1 MATIVPR
8 FYRNTIGKKAVMAV
22 TGVILTGWII
32 GHVLGNVLIFRGP
45 GAVNQYAALLKSN
58 MALLW
63 GLRVFMLVTLVLHV
77 VAAVQLVRQQRGA
90 RGVGYRRQVPQESTF
105 ASRTIR
111 WGGLVLALFLIYHIL
126 HLTTGTVHPA
136 FSHTDVYTNMVLGL
150 RVPWVAAI
158 YLVAVGALGLH
169 LYHGM
174 WSVFQSLGFAGPA
187 ISPTRRRLATGIA
200 IFVYIGFTAI
210 PLAILLRFLD
220 LR

>member
-1 MATIVPR
+1 MVPS

-22 TGVILTGWII
+22 TGIILAGWII

-45 GAVNQYAALLKSN
+45 EAVNQYAALLKSN

-63 GLRVFMLVTLVLHV
+63 AMRAFMFVALVLHV
-77 VAAVQLVRQQRGA
+77 VAAVQLVRQQRA
-90 RGVGYRRQVPQESTF
+90 SRPVGYTRQVPQESTF

-111 WGGLVLALFLIYHIL
+111 WGGLVLALFLVYHIL
-126 HLTTGTVHPA
+126 HMTTGTLHPA
-136 FSHTDVYTNMVLGL
+136 FDHVDVYSNMVRGL

-158 YLVAVGALGLH
+158 YLVAVAALGLH

-174 WSVFQSLGFAGPA
+174 WSVFQSLGFSSPG
-187 ISPTRRRLATGIA
+187 ISPVRRRLATAIA
-200 IFVYIGFTAI
+200 VFVYVGFTVI
-210 PLAILLRFLD
+210 PLAILFGLLD

>member
-1 MATIVPR
+1 MVPS

-32 GHVLGNVLIFRGP
+32 GHMLGNVLIFRGP

-77 VAAVQLVRQQRGA
+77 VAAIQLVSQQRAA
-90 RGVGYRRQVPQESTF
+90 RPVAYARQVPQQSTF

-126 HLTTGTVHPA
+126 HLTTGTLHPS
-136 FSHTDVYTNMVLGL
+136 FSHTDVYANMVRGFG
-150 RVPWVAAI
+150 VPWVAAI
-158 YLVAVGALGLH
+158 YLVAVAALGLH

-174 WSVFQSLGFAGPA
+174 WSVFQSLGINNAA
-187 ISPTRRRLATGIA
+187 VRPTRRRLATGIA
-200 IFVYIGFTAI
+200 ALVYVGFTAI
-210 PLAILLRFLD
+210 PLAVLFGLLD
-220 LR
+220 LT

>member
-1 MATIVPR
+1 MVPR

-22 TGVILTGWII
+22 TGVVLTGWII

-63 GLRVFMLVTLVLHV
+63 GLRVFMFVTLVLHV
-77 VAAVQLVRQQRGA
+77 VAAVQLVRQQRAA
-90 RGVGYRRQVPQESTF
+90 RPVGYTRQVPQESTF

-111 WGGLVLALFLIYHIL
+111 WGGLLLALFLIYHIL

-136 FSHTDVYTNMVLGL
+136 FNHTDVYSNMVLGL

-158 YLVAVGALGLH
+158 YLVAVAALGLH

-174 WSVFQSLGFAGPA
+174 WSVFQSLGFAGSA
-187 ISPTRRRLATGIA
+187 ISPVRRRLATGIA

>member
-1 MATIVPR
+1 MVPR

-63 GLRVFMLVTLVLHV
+63 SLRVVMLATVVLHV
-77 VAAVQLVRQQRGA
+77 LAAIQLVQQQRRA
-90 RGVGYRRQVPQESTF
+90 RPLGYARQVPQESTF

-111 WGGLVLALFLIYHIL
+111 WGGLALALFLIYHIL

-136 FSHTDVYTNMVLGL
+136 FSHTDVYSNMVLGL

-158 YLVAVGALGLH
+158 YLIAVAALGLH

-174 WSVFQSLGFAGPA
+174 WSVFQSLGFASPL
-187 ISPTRRRLATGIA
+187 ISPFRRRLSTGIA

-210 PLAILLRFLD
+210 PLAILFGILD

>member
-1 MATIVPR
+1 MVPR

-32 GHVLGNVLIFRGP
+32 GHVLGNVLIFGGP
-45 GAVNQYAALLKSN
+45 GAVNEYARLLKSN

-63 GLRVFMLVTLVLHV
+63 GLRVFMIVAVVLHV
-77 VAAVQLVRQQRGA
+77 VAAVQLVRQQRA
-90 RGVGYRRQVPQESTF
+90 TRPVGYTRQVPQESTF

-126 HLTTGTVHPA
+126 HMTTGTVHPS
-136 FSHTDVYTNMVLGL
+136 FSHTDVYSNMVVGL

-158 YLVAVGALGLH
+158 YLIAVAALGFHLH
-169 LYHGM
+169 HGM
-174 WSVFQSLGFAGPA
+174 WSVFQSLGFAGQT
-187 ISPTRRRLATGIA
+187 ISPGRRRLATA
-200 IFVYIGFTAI
+200 VALFVYIGFTAI

>member
-1 MATIVPR
+1 MVPS

-22 TGVILTGWII
+22 TGVILTGWIL

-63 GLRVFMLVTLVLHV
+63 ALRSFMLVTVVLHV
-77 VAAVQLVRQQRGA
+77 TAAIQLVRQERA
-90 RGVGYRRQVPQESTF
+90 SRPVGYRRQVPQESTF

-111 WGGLVLALFLIYHIL
+111 WGGLLLALFIVYHIL
-126 HLTTGTVHPA
+126 HMTTGTLHPA
-136 FSHTDVYTNMVLGL
+136 FDHVDVYSNMVRGL
-150 RVPWVAAI
+150 RVWWVGAI
-158 YLVAVGALGLH
+158 YLIAVAALGLH

-174 WSVFQSLGFAGPA
+174 WSVFQSLGFSSPG
-187 ISPTRRRLATGIA
+187 ISTVRRRLATAIA
-200 IFVYIGFTAI
+200 IFDYIGFTAI
-210 PLAILLRFLD
+210 PVAILFGFLD

>member
-1 MATIVPR
+1 MVPS

-45 GAVNQYAALLKSN
+45 AAVNQYAALLKSN
-58 MALLW
+58 MVLLW
-63 GLRVFMLVTLVLHV
+63 GLRVFMLVALTLHV
-77 VAAVQLVRQQRGA
+77 VAAIQLVHQQRA
-90 RGVGYRRQVPQESTF
+90 SRPVGYARQVPQRSTI

-111 WGGLVLALFLIYHIL
+111 WGGLVLALFVVYHIL

-136 FSHTDVYTNMVLGL
+136 FSHTDVYSNMVLGL

-187 ISPTRRRLATGIA
+187 ISPARRRLATGIA
-200 IFVYIGFTAI
+200 ALVYIGFTAI
-210 PLAILLRFLD
+210 PLAILFRLLD